1 MGFCRVMAEFG
12 MSSAN
17 FTYSFRGWVSR
28 PLRLGFCLWS
38 EGQKLKSQ
46 DKSRDCARVI

>member
-1 MGFCRVMAEFG
+1 MGFCRVMVEFG

-17 FTYSFRGWVSR
+17 FSFRGWVSR
-28 PLRLGFCLWS
+28 PLGLGFWS